1 MSIMSVK
8 ELCEKLLEEFGML
21 LVGQGLAVL

>member
-8 ELCEKLLEEFGML
+8 ELCEKLLVEFGMI